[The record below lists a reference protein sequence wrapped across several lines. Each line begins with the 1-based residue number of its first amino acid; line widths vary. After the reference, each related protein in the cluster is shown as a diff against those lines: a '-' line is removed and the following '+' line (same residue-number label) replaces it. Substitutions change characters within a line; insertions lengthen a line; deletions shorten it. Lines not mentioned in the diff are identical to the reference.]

1 MGIFLIP
8 IEQANLG
15 GLTHILSCK
24 GRVEQPFTIL
34 IERGQQP
41 QILSSMQLT
50 NEVDS
55 DELCGGL
62 NVDPAIHSEG
72 ESDIAIALP
81 IENNS
86 AFVWRG
92 TITLRLG
99 KTAIPI
105 GIGEI
110 PPGET
115 RTETVDLNLKRGSH
129 DLNGVLSIGP

>member
-1 MGIFLIP
+1 
-8 IEQANLG
+8 
-15 GLTHILSCK
+15 
-24 GRVEQPFTIL
+24 
-34 IERGQQP
+34 
-41 QILSSMQLT
+41 MQLT

-72 ESDIAIALP
+72 ESDIAISLP

-86 AFVWRG
+86 PFVWRG

-99 KTAIPI
+99 KTPIPI

-115 RTETVDLNLKRGSH
+115 RTETVDLDLKRGSH